1 MLFLIRCIDKP
12 GYGPV
17 RSESR
22 PRHLDYLDG
31 FKGQIRFAG
40 PILNEKNEAPTGSVF
55 IMDLSDRNAAE
66 RFAAEDPYSRAG
78 LFASVDIAR
87 IRQTLPAGVQP

>member
-17 RSESR
+17 RAESR

-40 PILNEKNEAPTGSVF
+40 PILNEKNESPMGSVF
-55 IMDLSDRNAAE
+55 ILDFPDRNEAE
-66 RFAAEDPYSRAG
+66 RFAAEDPYARAG

-87 IRQTLPAGVQP
+87 IRQTLPAEARP